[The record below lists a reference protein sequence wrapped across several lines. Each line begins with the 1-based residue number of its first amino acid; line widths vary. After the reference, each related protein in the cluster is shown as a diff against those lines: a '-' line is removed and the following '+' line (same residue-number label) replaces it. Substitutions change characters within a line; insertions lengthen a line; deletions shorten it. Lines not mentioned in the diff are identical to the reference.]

1 VDASGVPDFG
11 SEAALIDDV
20 RQRLLRKYRHVNEDE
35 VFTVVAKAHAHFT
48 DSRVRDFV
56 PLLVERRATQE
67 LSRWADTVSAAQP

>member
-1 VDASGVPDFG
+1 MHSSGVPDFS

-20 RQRLLRKYRHVNEDE
+20 RQRLLRKYGHVSEDE
-35 VFTVVAKAHAHFT
+35 VCTVVAKAHAHFT

-67 LSRWADTVSAAQP
+67 LSRWAGTVSAARP